1 MARRGIQL
9 VIDTSALLALLQNEG
24 PAAALRAAVS
34 QDPVRLI
41 STVSILEATCVL
53 TARRGSGALVEL
65 SLFLS
70 EFRFQPVAFD
80 SVQLATA
87 QRAWLLFGR
96 GRHPAKLNFGDC
108 ASYALA
114 RSKGEP
120 LLFVGEDFAQ
130 TDIIPVRQP

>member
-1 MARRGIQL
+1 M
-9 VIDTSALLALLQNEG
+9 VIDTSALLALLQNEDSA
-24 PAAALRAAVS
+24 PDLRAAVS
-34 QDPVRLI
+34 QDPIRLI
-41 STVSILEATCVL
+41 STVSVLEATCALV
-53 TARRGSGALVEL
+53 ARRGTGALVEL

-87 QRAWLLFGR
+87 QRAWLRFGR
-96 GRHPAKLNFGDC
+96 GRHQARLNFGDC

-130 TDIIPVRQP
+130 TDVIPVRRP